1 MIVLGRSTAS
11 LVITLAAVCVF
22 YAQPPSPSTP
32 SSDLEYV
39 EKLLVARR
47 DYQKALEQLRAHYLK
62 VADIERA
69 RWAEDELLQFHRIPK
84 NAFRLD
90 LDVPPP
96 NLRATANIP
105 EANQLYMAAMEY
117 KGRGWGTDYLDN
129 QRRAEL
135 LLQEIL
141 TKFPESNRISDVAY
155 QLGDIYESRAYRQY
169 RRAALYFERCV
180 QWNPTNTSHDARL
193 RAARLYDRN
202 LQERGD
208 AIRIYNEIMQH
219 ETEPARLNEAKKR
232 LGELSAR

>member
-1 MIVLGRSTAS
+1 MLGRSMAA
-11 LVITLAAVCVF
+11 LVIVLAAACAF
-22 YAQPPSPSTP
+22 YAQPPTP
-32 SSDLEYV
+32 GPGSAASDLEYV
-39 EKLLVARR
+39 EKLMVARR
-47 DYQKALEQLRAHYLK
+47 DYQRALEQLRAHYLK

-96 NLRATANIP
+96 NLRAAANIA
-105 EANQLYMAAMEY
+105 EANQLYMAALEF
-117 KGRGWGTDYLDN
+117 KGRGWGTDYVDN

-135 LLQEIL
+135 LLQEVL
-141 TKFPESNRISDVAY
+141 TKYPESNRISDVAY

-169 RRAALYFERCV
+169 RRAAWYFERCV
-180 QWNPTNTSHDARL
+180 QWNPTTSHHDARL

-208 AIRIYNEIMQH
+208 AIRLYNEIIQH
-219 ETEPARLNEAKKR
+219 ETDNTRLNEAKKR
-232 LGELSAR
+232 LSELSGR